1 MGPLIL
7 FDGKCNFCNG
17 SVNFIIRRDPGA
29 QFKFAVLDS
38 DAARSALIEIG
49 EATEGHN
56 SVLLIEDGRL
66 LTRTDATLG
75 IARRLGLPW
84 SAAYVFKLVPRP
96 IRDFFYKAFAKRRHV
111 LFGKSES
118 CMVPTPDIRE
128 RFLS

>member
-1 MGPLIL
+1 MGPLVL
-7 FDGKCNFCNG
+7 FDGTCNFCNG
-17 SVNFIIRRDPGA
+17 SVNFIIRHDRA
-29 QFKFAVLDS
+29 ARFRFAVVDS

-66 LTRTDATLG
+66 LTKSEATLG
-75 IARRLGLPW
+75 IARHLGLPW
-84 SAAYVFKLVPRP
+84 SVAYAFKLVPRSV
-96 IRDFFYKAFAKRRHV
+96 RDFFYNAFAKRRHL

-118 CMVPTPDIRE
+118 CMVPTPDIRD